1 MIGYKE
7 IDNNKYLLALTH
19 QVLLLEEAETYPIF
33 SDADR
38 NEFIFLIFK
47 HLCLG
52 GQVCQV
58 SLLRYLYDEKSWCFR
73 MEGKLVVNEIVS
85 PFQAV
90 S

>member
-1 MIGYKE
+1 MLEYKE
-7 IDNNKYLLALTH
+7 IDNNKDLLALIH

-58 SLLRYLYDEKSWCFR
+58 SLLRYLYEKSWCFR